1 MSAYTELRAKQKA
14 RIKSAGAM
22 QLHRIVDLEA
32 DEFCAQ
38 EGCHVAAHPMDEN
51 QGDGPLPKVTKPSKA
66 ERTEVAKFWR
76 VAACFGIA
84 LGSVLLLV
92 HWGVSK

>member
-1 MSAYTELRAKQKA
+1 METHLTMNNEEHDDY
-14 RIKSAGAM
+14 
-22 QLHRIVDLEA
+22 
-32 DEFCAQ
+32 CAQ
-38 EGCHVAAHPMDEN
+38 EGCYIAHPMDEN

-84 LGSVLLLV
+84 VGSVLLLV